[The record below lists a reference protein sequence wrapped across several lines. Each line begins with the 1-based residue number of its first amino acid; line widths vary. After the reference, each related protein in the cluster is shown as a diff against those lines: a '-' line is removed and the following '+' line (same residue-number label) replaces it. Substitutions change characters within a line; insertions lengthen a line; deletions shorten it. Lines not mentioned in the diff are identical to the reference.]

1 MKDFIDE
8 LKYMCS
14 ASNTS
19 SRGFYIGIAVFLI
32 IMALCIPASLILL
45 IINLIKGYFSVLFLI
60 LFIAS
65 LLITIGLIV
74 WLKKS

>member
-14 ASNTS
+14 SSNTS
-19 SRGFYIGIAVFLI
+19 SRGFYILIAIFLVAMVI
-32 IMALCIPASLILL
+32 CIPVSLILL
-45 IINLIKGYFSVLFLI
+45 IINLVKGFFSPLFLI

-65 LLITIGLIV
+65 LAITIGIVV

>member
-19 SRGFYIGIAVFLI
+19 SRGFYIGITLFLI
-32 IMALCIPASLILL
+32 VMAVCIPVSLILL
-45 IINLIKGYFSVLFLI
+45 IINLIKGYFSFMFLG
-60 LFIAS
+60 LFIVS
-65 LLITIGLIV
+65 LAITIGLVV